1 MLQEQVQMGARV
13 TINDPYQP
21 WHGAAAT
28 IHTQNPQQ
36 VSQGICI
43 VALERP
49 LSIQGQFVQAL
60 SLPIASLVP
69 EAIIT
74 RVTEDGGGVP
84 LRLTLT
90 FNVEYSVNPK
100 FYQTTDPRAVLA
112 EEIKAARKDP
122 KFVLSQPA
130 AVFSVSGVV
139 VGLEEPKPAP
149 AVVPLA
155 ELPPAEPPE
164 PPPSSPKCSD
174 AIEASV

>member
-21 WHGAAAT
+21 WHGAAAL

-36 VSQGICI
+36 VSHGICI

-49 LSIQGQFVQAL
+49 LSVQGQFVQAL
-60 SLPIASLVP
+60 SLPIAALVP
-69 EAIIT
+69 EAVIT
-74 RVTEDGGGVP
+74 RITDEGGVP
-84 LRLTLT
+84 LRLTLI
-90 FNVEYSVNPK
+90 FNVEYNVNPK
-100 FYQTTDPRAVLA
+100 FYQTADARAVLA

-130 AVFSVSGVV
+130 VVFSVTGVV
-139 VGLEEPKPAP
+139 VGLEEPKPA
-149 AVVPLA
+149 ATVVPLA
-155 ELPPAEPPE
+155 ELPPVEPPA
-164 PPPSSPKCSD
+164 PPPVQSSD